1 MAARLE
7 TITAACESF
16 LLLPS
21 SFFIFYFLF
30 VFVHSTPEKINS
42 GLSKARFFFLEVVKI
57 VITSIKWKVELDG
70 GDDENLMS
78 LGYL

>member
-16 LLLPS
+16 LLFLLP
-21 SFFIFYFLF
+21 FLF
-30 VFVHSTPEKINS
+30 VFVHSTPEKMNS